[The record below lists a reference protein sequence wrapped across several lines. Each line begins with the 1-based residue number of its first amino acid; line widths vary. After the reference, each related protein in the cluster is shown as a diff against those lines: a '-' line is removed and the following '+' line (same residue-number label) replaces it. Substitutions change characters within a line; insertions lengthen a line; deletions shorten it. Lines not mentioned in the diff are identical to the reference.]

1 MAQISNAFTTSDAT
15 SNREALSDV
24 IANIDPTATPF
35 MSSIGTENVDNVTFS
50 YQNET
55 LGSVSGSGEIEGF
68 EVSRQA
74 SIPTTRVSN
83 VCQINSI
90 NVTISGSQEAS
101 SPAGKSRGEL
111 AHQLALASKRLKRN
125 METALSQNQGS
136 NAGSS
141 SVARATRSFE
151 SFIAS
156 NVSAGTGGANDSS
169 GTAGRTDGTKRTLTE
184 ALFKDVLETCFTNG
198 AEPSI
203 AICGAHNKGV
213 ISGFTGRANTR
224 ATVDSG
230 TVENSISVYAG
241 DFGTLSIVPSN
252 RSRDRSVLLV
262 DPEYAKVCFLR
273 NYQTVDLSTIGDA
286 TSKLLLAEFGLKMHE
301 QAHGLIADLSTS

>member
-55 LGSVSGSGEIEGF
+55 LGSVSGTGEIEGF
-68 EVSRQA
+68 EVTRQA

-83 VCQINSI
+83 VCQINSL
-90 NVTISGSQEAS
+90 NVTISGSQSAS
-101 SPAGKSRGEL
+101 SPAGKARGEL

-125 METALSQNQGS
+125 METALCQNQGS

-141 SVARATRSFE
+141 STARATRSFE

-156 NVSAGTGGANDSS
+156 NVSAGSGGAN
-169 GTAGRTDGTKRTLTE
+169 GTATTGRTDGTQRTLTE
-184 ALFKDVLETCFTNG
+184 SLFKDVLETCFLWF
-198 AEPSI
+198 S
-203 AICGAHNKGV
+203 
-213 ISGFTGRANTR
+213 
-224 ATVDSG
+224 
-230 TVENSISVYAG
+230 
-241 DFGTLSIVPSN
+241 
-252 RSRDRSVLLV
+252 LV
-262 DPEYAKVCFLR
+262 FDYF
-273 NYQTVDLSTIGDA
+273 
-286 TSKLLLAEFGLKMHE
+286 
-301 QAHGLIADLSTS
+301 

>member
-1 MAQISNAFTTSDAT
+1 MAQISNSFTTSDAQA
-15 SNREALSDV
+15 NREALSDV

-50 YQNET
+50 YQNES
-55 LGSVSGSGEIEGF
+55 LGSVSGTGEIEGF

-101 SPAGKSRGEL
+101 NPAGKSRGEL

-125 METALSQNQGS
+125 METALCQNQGS
-136 NAGSS
+136 EAGNSTT
-141 SVARATRSFE
+141 ARATRSFE

-156 NVSAGTGGANDSS
+156 NVSAGTGGANGSA
-169 GTAGRTDGTKRTLTE
+169 TAGRTDGTQRTLTE

-198 AEPSI
+198 AEPTI
-203 AICGAHNKGV
+203 AIAGPHNKQV

-224 ATVDSG
+224 STVDAN

-241 DFGTLSIVPSN
+241 DFGTLQIVPSN

-273 NYQTVDLSTIGDA
+273 NFQTIDLSTIGDA
-286 TSKLLLAEFGLKMHE
+286 TSKLLLAEFGLKMNE